1 MLYYVIFLSIA
12 EVAVTWVRKNRS
24 TDVFVWENYKQ
35 NKEPPMVDHVIKTS
49 LFSVLRISSIM
60 AMQDPRELETALFV
74 RFLIIYQ
81 DVLVFEDNLHKV
93 GRFSLN

>member
-35 NKEPPMVDHVIKTS
+35 NKETPHGRSCYKN
-49 LFSVLRISSIM
+49 F
-60 AMQDPRELETALFV
+60 FV
-74 RFLIIYQ
+74 
-81 DVLVFEDNLHKV
+81 
-93 GRFSLN
+93 